1 AKKPPQPRKNTK
13 KNKDVEPE
21 NDNSSMEV
29 ENAVEVV
36 KPKGRAGSK
45 NTQKKAGDESDI
57 LSLQERLAAYNFE
70 SSGEKSGA
78 MENKEPVPA
87 GKKQINKRGGA
98 KKMSST
104 IVLES
109 DSDNEDDDNF
119 EVQQKAAP
127 AKKGGRKPAAQN
139 AKAPALPKKRNVGTK
154 QTLGKKILTG
164 MLQPTESTATSP
176 EKKARK
182 MGESSIEDLSA
193 GSASN
198 SPISED
204 EVVEI
209 APQPARARPQ
219 RANRTQKIY
228 VVSESESDNYSDE
241 DAELSD
247 MEEDDD

>member
-1 AKKPPQPRKNTK
+1 
-13 KNKDVEPE
+13 
-21 NDNSSMEV
+21 MES
-29 ENAVEVV
+29 E
-36 KPKGRAGSK
+36 
-45 NTQKKAGDESDI
+45 
-57 LSLQERLAAYNFE
+57 
-70 SSGEKSGA
+70 
-78 MENKEPVPA
+78 EPVPA

-98 KKMSST
+98 KKRSST

-119 EVQQKAAP
+119 EAQQKAAP
-127 AKKGGRKPAAQN
+127 GKKGGRKPAAQK
-139 AKAPALPKKRNVGTK
+139 AKAPAFPTKRNIGTK
-154 QTLGKKILTG
+154 QTLGKTLLTG
-164 MLQPTESTATSP
+164 MLQPAESTTD
-176 EKKARK
+176 
-182 MGESSIEDLSA
+182 DLSA

-228 VVSESESDNYSDE
+228 VVSESESDNDSDE

>member
-1 AKKPPQPRKNTK
+1 MLIHA
-13 KNKDVEPE
+13 
-21 NDNSSMEV
+21 SSLV
-29 ENAVEVV
+29 L
-36 KPKGRAGSK
+36 KL
-45 NTQKKAGDESDI
+45 D
-57 LSLQERLAAYNFE
+57 F
-70 SSGEKSGA
+70 SSTA
-78 MENKEPVPA
+78 MESEEPVPA

-119 EVQQKAAP
+119 EAQQKAAP
-127 AKKGGRKPAAQN
+127 GKKGGRKPAAQK
-139 AKAPALPKKRNVGTK
+139 AKAPAKAPAFPTKRNIGTK
-154 QTLGKKILTG
+154 QTLGKTLLTG
-164 MLQPTESTATSP
+164 MLQPAESTTD
-176 EKKARK
+176 
-182 MGESSIEDLSA
+182 DLSA

-228 VVSESESDNYSDE
+228 VVSESESDNDSDE